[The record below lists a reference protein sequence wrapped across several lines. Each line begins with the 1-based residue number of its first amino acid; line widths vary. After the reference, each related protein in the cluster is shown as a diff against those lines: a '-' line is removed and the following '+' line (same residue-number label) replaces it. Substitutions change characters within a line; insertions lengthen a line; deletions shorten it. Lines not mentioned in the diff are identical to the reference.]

1 MDSKKTNTPKSRVA
15 SNKISEEKTK
25 TAKEP
30 LKPEASAKKDKDFKT
45 VETIKPKYKKSVPAD
60 STAQRGK
67 TPASAGN
74 KDGKKSTTPN
84 SSKDKK
90 QAKISSGG
98 KGQKKDQ
105 PTTLNAK
112 EFSNTVAS
120 GVAKGKGKKQNS
132 PKEITK
138 KIKKSNDN
146 TTSAKSKSKPAS
158 NKSSKSSENG
168 KTPNY
173 ELSGVSDIRRSFH
186 KNEEPLYFISATNF
200 NLLGADEWIKGF
212 KFITY
217 IECFDGL
224 HPNVFSPKNEIPHD
238 DFEGIEDINNY
249 LLQHPEVQDYLKT
262 RSVDGRAGKA
272 MFLMFNE
279 ETERLAEKLGLEI
292 MFPKA
297 EMRTFLDNKVN
308 TNRIAEKAGVAC
320 VPYVLSKVNDYEHM
334 REVSSHLGNEL
345 VIQTPFGDSGHTTFF
360 ISNEEEYKKYAEEIE
375 AEDEVKIM
383 KRIRCKGSAI
393 EACVTRHGTIVAPL
407 MTELVGFKELTPYKG
422 GWCGNEIYPNAF
434 NPELRQKAIENTQ
447 LFGNQ
452 LREEGYKGYF
462 ELDFLIDQDNGEI
475 YLGELNPRVTGA
487 SSITNHA
494 VFALA
499 DAPLFVFH
507 ILEWMDIEYELDIKA
522 INTRWAHQDNLDG
535 WSQLIIKHTEDTV
548 EYVTESPKSGIWR
561 MYDTGHIQFDR
572 MDTHRRAVENEN
584 EAFFLRITRKGDYL
598 YEGADMGILVTRGR
612 MMTDDFRLN
621 NRAKHWIKAVRSQF
635 KSEMVEDKK
644 KPKLTGTLTK

>member
-1 MDSKKTNTPKSRVA
+1 MDSKKQTTPKSKGTQNNKEKSASITGKDQEKMPIRGNAADGKKVA
-15 SNKISEEKTK
+15 PKKPETVKTK
-25 TAKEP
+25 TTP
-30 LKPEASAKKDKDFKT
+30 SAKKPSVASKTAKVKTTAKKT
-45 VETIKPKYKKSVPAD
+45 VAKKPIAKK
-60 STAQRGK
+60 
-67 TPASAGN
+67 
-74 KDGKKSTTPN
+74 
-84 SSKDKK
+84 
-90 QAKISSGG
+90 
-98 KGQKKDQ
+98 
-105 PTTLNAK
+105 
-112 EFSNTVAS
+112 TVKA
-120 GVAKGKGKKQNS
+120 
-132 PKEITK
+132 
-138 KIKKSNDN
+138 
-146 TTSAKSKSKPAS
+146 
-158 NKSSKSSENG
+158 
-168 KTPNY
+168 

-249 LLQHPEVQDYLKT
+249 LLQHPEVQDYIKT
-262 RSVDGRAGKA
+262 RSVEGRAGKA

-279 ETERLAEKLGLEI
+279 KTEALAEKLGLEI

-308 TNRIAEKAGVAC
+308 TNRIAERAGVAC
-320 VPYVLSKVNDYEHM
+320 VPYVLSKVNDFK
-334 REVSSHLGNEL
+334 HLRKISKKLGEEL

-360 ISNEEEYKKYAEEIE
+360 ISNEKEYKKYAKEIE

-383 KRIRCKGSAI
+383 KRINCKGSAI

-407 MTELVGFKELTPYKG
+407 MTELVGFKELTPYEG

-434 NPELRQKAIENTQ
+434 TPELRQKAIENTQ

-507 ILEWMDIEYELDIKA
+507 ILEWMDIEYELDVIA
-522 INTRWAHQDNLDG
+522 LNNRWAKQDNLDG
-535 WSQLIIKHTEDTV
+535 WSQLIVKHTEDTI
-548 EYVTESPKSGIWR
+548 EYVTDSPKSGIWR

-584 EAFFLRITRKGDYL
+584 EAFFLRITKKGDYL

-612 MMTDDFRLN
+612 MMTDDFKLN
-621 NRAKHWIKAVRSQF
+621 HRAKHWIKAIRSQF
-635 KSEMVEDKK
+635 KSEMVEDKT
-644 KPKLTGTLTK
+644 KPKLTGSLTK

>member
-1 MDSKKTNTPKSRVA
+1 MMNF
-15 SNKISEEKTK
+15 I
-25 TAKEP
+25 
-30 LKPEASAKKDKDFKT
+30 
-45 VETIKPKYKKSVPAD
+45 
-60 STAQRGK
+60 
-67 TPASAGN
+67 
-74 KDGKKSTTPN
+74 
-84 SSKDKK
+84 
-90 QAKISSGG
+90 
-98 KGQKKDQ
+98 
-105 PTTLNAK
+105 
-112 EFSNTVAS
+112 
-120 GVAKGKGKKQNS
+120 
-132 PKEITK
+132 
-138 KIKKSNDN
+138 
-146 TTSAKSKSKPAS
+146 KSKINTSLGKNKTDS
-158 NKSSKSSENG
+158 NGHSGNNDTTE
-168 KTPNY
+168 Y

-224 HPNVFSPKNEIPHD
+224 HPNVFSPKQEIPHD

-249 LLQHPEVQDYLKT
+249 LLQHPEVQDYIKT

-279 ETERLAEKLGLEI
+279 KTEELAEKLGLEI

-308 TNRIAEKAGVAC
+308 TNRIAERAGVAC
-320 VPYVLSKVNDYEHM
+320 VPYVLSVVKDFEHL
-334 REVSSHLGNEL
+334 REVSNHLGNEL

-360 ISNEEEYKKYAEEIE
+360 ISNEEEYQKYAEEIE

-383 KRIRCKGSAI
+383 KRIRCRGSAI

-407 MTELVGFKELTPYKG
+407 MTELVGFEELTPYEG
-422 GWCGNEIYPNAF
+422 GWCGNEIYPDAF
-434 NPELRQKAIENTQ
+434 TPELRQKAIENTQ
-447 LFGNQ
+447 LFGDQ

-507 ILEWMDIEYELDIKA
+507 ILEWMDIEYELDIDALNK
-522 INTRWAHQDNLDG
+522 RWANQDNLDG
-535 WSQLIIKHTEDTV
+535 WSQLIVKHTEDTI
-548 EYVTESPKSGIWR
+548 EFVTESPKSGIWR

-584 EAFFLRITRKGDYL
+584 EAFFLRISKKGDYL

-612 MMTDDFRLN
+612 MMTDDFKLN
-621 NRAKHWIKAVRSQF
+621 HRAKHWIKAIRSQF
-635 KSEMVEDKK
+635 KSKMVEDKK
-644 KPKLTGTLTK
+644 KPKLTGSLTK

>member
-1 MDSKKTNTPKSRVA
+1 MDSKNKKTSSKGEKEEQSQSKQATITGKDETKIPVRGKKTSKKKAGTSASSQPK
-15 SNKISEEKTK
+15 
-25 TAKEP
+25 
-30 LKPEASAKKDKDFKT
+30 SAKKASKAVPGVVSK
-45 VETIKPKYKKSVPAD
+45 KRGRPKKEE
-60 STAQRGK
+60 
-67 TPASAGN
+67 
-74 KDGKKSTTPN
+74 
-84 SSKDKK
+84 
-90 QAKISSGG
+90 
-98 KGQKKDQ
+98 
-105 PTTLNAK
+105 LN
-112 EFSNTVAS
+112 
-120 GVAKGKGKKQNS
+120 
-132 PKEITK
+132 
-138 KIKKSNDN
+138 
-146 TTSAKSKSKPAS
+146 
-158 NKSSKSSENG
+158 
-168 KTPNY
+168 
-173 ELSGVSDIRRSFH
+173 GVSDIRRAFH

-212 KFITY
+212 RFITY
-217 IECFDGL
+217 IECFDGQ
-224 HPNVFSPKNEIPHD
+224 HPNVFSPKHEIPHD

-320 VPYVLSKVNDYEHM
+320 VPYVLSNVKNYDHLC
-334 REVSSHLGNEL
+334 EVSEHLGKEL

-360 ISNEEEYKKYAEEIE
+360 ISNEEDYLEYADEIE
-375 AEDEVKIM
+375 EESEVKIM
-383 KRIRCKGSAI
+383 KRIRCRGTAI

-407 MTELVGFKELTPYKG
+407 MTELVGFEQLTPYEG
-422 GWCGNEIYPNAF
+422 GWCGNEIYPDAF
-434 NPELRQKAIENTQ
+434 TPELRKKAADFTQ

-507 ILEWMDIEYELDIKA
+507 ILEWMNMDYSLDVEKL
-522 INTRWAHQDNLDG
+522 NKRWANQQNIDS
-535 WSQLIIKHTEDTV
+535 WSQVIVKHTDDTI
-548 EYVTESPKSGIWR
+548 EYVTESAKSGIWK

-572 MDTHRRAVENEN
+572 MDTHRRAVQNEN
-584 EAFFLRITRKGDYL
+584 EAFFMRIAKKGDYL
-598 YEGADMGILVTRGR
+598 YEGADMGILVSRGR
-612 MMTDDFRLN
+612 MMTDDFELN
-621 NRAKHWIKAVRSQF
+621 DRAKNWIKAIRSNF
-635 KSEMVEDKK
+635 SSVMVEDKRK
-644 KPKLTGTLTK
+644 SKLSGSLTK